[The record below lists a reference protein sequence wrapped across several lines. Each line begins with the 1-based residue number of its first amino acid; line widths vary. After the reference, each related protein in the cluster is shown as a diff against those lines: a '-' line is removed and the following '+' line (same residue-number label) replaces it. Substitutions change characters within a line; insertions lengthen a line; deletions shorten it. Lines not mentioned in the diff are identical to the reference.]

1 MEQVLAELLKRLMAV
16 EEAHDEVTDTDVR
29 ERLDD
34 AVHHGFLIPTPGYRL
49 PDEFA
54 MYTPEGDRAVRD
66 ALAWFLP
73 AATTAAATEGLDT
86 FHKRLA
92 AFQGSGV
99 TVGPQWVCYNDF
111 FGWANPERYDESG
124 NVIPRRG
131 EQAEQDAAAD
141 RPRDTGSPDTT
152 VPPA

>member
-1 MEQVLAELLKRLMAV
+1 VEKVLAELLKRLMAV
-16 EEAHDEVTDTDVR
+16 EEAHAEVTDTDVR

-54 MYTPEGDRAVRD
+54 MYTPEGDREVRD
-66 ALAWFLP
+66 TLAWFLP
-73 AATTAAATEGLDT
+73 AATTAAAAEGLDT

-92 AFQGSGV
+92 AFQGLGG
-99 TVGPQWVCYNDF
+99 TVGPRHVCYNDF

-124 NVIPRRG
+124 NVIPWRG
-131 EQAEQDAAAD
+131 KQADPDAAEDGGA
-141 RPRDTGSPDTT
+141 
-152 VPPA
+152 

>member
-1 MEQVLAELLKRLMAV
+1 MEKVLAELLRRLAAI
-16 EEAHDEVTDTDVR
+16 EDAHPEVGDTEVG

-54 MYTPEGDRAVRD
+54 MYSPEGDRAVRD

-73 AATTAAATEGLDT
+73 AAVAAAAAEGLDT
-86 FHKRLA
+86 FHKRLP
-92 AFQGSGV
+92 AFQNLEV
-99 TVGPQWVCYNDF
+99 TVGPERVCYNDF
-111 FGWANPERYDESG
+111 FGWADPTRYDESG

-131 EQAEQDAAAD
+131 
-141 RPRDTGSPDTT
+141 R
-152 VPPA
+152 